1 LNYLIALNGLFWLF
15 ITLTGFIFIQRILH
29 REFQAFLLILS
40 RNPRITQVIFSL
52 VFLPGVFLHEI
63 SHFIMAKILFVP
75 TGKFSL
81 LPHARSDGTLRL
93 GYVETATGG
102 FIRDSL
108 IGVAPLAA
116 GCVIVSYV
124 ASSQMNVVPLWDLI
138 LNGEWGV
145 FWITLSSVLNS
156 SGFWLWFYLAFAVS
170 SMMMPSQSDRHA
182 WLPLGILI
190 IGLIILA
197 ILAGAGTWM
206 LEKFAPYVNNF
217 MRALALIF
225 VMSGMLHI
233 VLTMPLLLLH
243 WILTRVTGMDVK

>member
-1 LNYLIALNGLFWLF
+1 MNYLIAFNGLFWLF
-15 ITLTGFIFIQRILH
+15 VTLTGLIFIQRILH
-29 REFQAFLLILS
+29 REFQAFLLILT
-40 RNPRITQVIFSL
+40 RNSRITQVIFSL

-63 SHFIMAKILFVP
+63 SHFIMAKILAVP

-81 LPHARSDGTLRL
+81 IPQARSDGTLRL

-138 LNGEWGV
+138 RNGEWGV
-145 FWITLSSVLNS
+145 FWINLSSVLNS
-156 SGFWLWFYLAFAVS
+156 PGFWLWFYLAFAVS
-170 SMMMPSQSDRHA
+170 STMMPSQSDRHA

-190 IGLIILA
+190 VGLIILA

-206 LEKFAPYVNNF
+206 LEKLAPNVNNF

-225 VMSGMLHI
+225 VMSGVLHI

-243 WILTRVTGMDVK
+243 WILARVTGMDVK

>member
-1 LNYLIALNGLFWLF
+1 
-15 ITLTGFIFIQRILH
+15 
-29 REFQAFLLILS
+29 
-40 RNPRITQVIFSL
+40 
-52 VFLPGVFLHEI
+52 
-63 SHFIMAKILFVP
+63 MAKILAVP

-81 LPHARSDGTLRL
+81 IPQARSDGTLRL

-138 LNGEWGV
+138 RNGEWGV
-145 FWITLSSVLNS
+145 FWINLSSVLKS
-156 SGFWLWFYLAFAVS
+156 PGFWLWFYLAFAVS
-170 SMMMPSQSDRHA
+170 STMMPSQSDRHA

-190 IGLIILA
+190 VGLIILA

-206 LEKFAPYVNNF
+206 LEKLAPNVNNF

-225 VMSGMLHI
+225 VMSGVLHI

-243 WILTRVTGMDVK
+243 WILARITGMDVK

>member
-1 LNYLIALNGLFWLF
+1 MNYLIAFNGLFWLF
-15 ITLTGFIFIQRILH
+15 VTLTGFIFIQRILH
-29 REFQAFLLILS
+29 REFQAFLLILT
-40 RNPRITQVIFSL
+40 RNSRITQVIFSL
-52 VFLPGVFLHEI
+52 VFLPGVLLHEI
-63 SHFIMAKILFVP
+63 SHFIMAKILAVP

-81 LPHARSDGTLRL
+81 IPQARSDGTLRL

-124 ASSQMNVVPLWDLI
+124 ASRQMNVVPLWDLI
-138 LNGEWGV
+138 RNGEWGV
-145 FWITLSSVLNS
+145 FWINLSSVLNIP
-156 SGFWLWFYLAFAVS
+156 GFWLWFYLAFAVS
-170 SMMMPSQSDRHA
+170 STMMPSQSDRHA

-206 LEKFAPYVNNF
+206 LEKLAPNVNNF

-225 VMSGMLHI
+225 VMSGALHI
-233 VLTMPLLLLH
+233 VLTMPLLILH
-243 WILTRVTGMDVK
+243 WILARVTGMDVK